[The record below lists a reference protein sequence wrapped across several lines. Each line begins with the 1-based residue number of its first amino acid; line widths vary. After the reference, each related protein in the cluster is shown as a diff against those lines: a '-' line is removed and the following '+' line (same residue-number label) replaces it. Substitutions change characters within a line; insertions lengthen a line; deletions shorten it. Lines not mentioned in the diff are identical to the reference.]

1 MDGGSDEY
9 VLKGT
14 TLRVYRFLYREGRPV
29 GIRDVQRG
37 LGLSSPSVAQYHVR
51 KLLEA
56 GLVREQDGG
65 YVVDRLVFENMIRM
79 RRALIPFQT
88 TYSVFFAT
96 ALLLMLTVL
105 RPSSITSSY
114 VFGLVVIAVA
124 LVTSIYEA
132 VKSLRGI
139 Y

>member
-1 MDGGSDEY
+1 
-9 VLKGT
+9 
-14 TLRVYRFLYREGRPV
+14 
-29 GIRDVQRG
+29 
-37 LGLSSPSVAQYHVR
+37 
-51 KLLEA
+51 
-56 GLVREQDGG
+56 
-65 YVVDRLVFENMIRM
+65 VFENMIRM